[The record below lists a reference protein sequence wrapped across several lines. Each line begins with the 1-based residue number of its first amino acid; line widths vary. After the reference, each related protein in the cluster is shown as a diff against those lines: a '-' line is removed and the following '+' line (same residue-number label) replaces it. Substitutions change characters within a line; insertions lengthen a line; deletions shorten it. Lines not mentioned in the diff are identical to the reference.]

1 MKVGLNSPY
10 TPGETPSI
18 PNIEMPTLSLKLY
31 ENQARALNYE
41 MQEPKKKKKDT
52 YSITFNNSASQGKK
66 TLSQAKRYMTSW
78 EKVLAIQSL

>member
-41 MQEPKKKKKDT
+41 MQEPKKKKK
-52 YSITFNNSASQGKK
+52 K
-66 TLSQAKRYMTSW
+66 TH
-78 EKVLAIQSL
+78 IQLHLTILHRKERKL

>member
-18 PNIEMPTLSLKLY
+18 PNIEMPTLGLKLY

-41 MQEPKKKKKDT
+41 MQEPKKKKKT
-52 YSITFNNSASQGKK
+52 H
-66 TLSQAKRYMTSW
+66 
-78 EKVLAIQSL
+78 IQLHLTILHRKERKL